1 MFNRIKRAWQLSNKN
16 PEYLEKLT
24 DEQIQTI
31 PDKGN
36 GKAVFITDGSVE
48 DHEEFEREEK
58 GFKGIFGLGK

>member
-16 PEYLEKLT
+16 PEYLEKLSN
-24 DEQIQTI
+24 EQIKAI
-31 PDKGN
+31 PNKDY

-48 DHEEFEREEK
+48 DHEEFEREEQ